1 MEQITKRII
10 SMYTEATPN
19 PENLKFVLNRMLYA
33 RNSVDFQNRDEAMG
47 FSPLA
52 EKLFDFP
59 FVKGGFIS
67 NNFITLGKKQDSD
80 CNEIIPEVKSSLR
93 EYLAADNP
101 VLNEDLLKEKRDVE
115 ASQIINSA
123 SDQEIIEKIKD
134 LLAKYIQ
141 PAVEMDGGAIEF
153 KSYQDGIVTV
163 GMKGACSGCPSSTLT
178 LKSGIEGMMKR
189 MIPEVREVLSEAV

>member
-59 FVKGGFIS
+59 FVKGVFIS

-80 CNEIIPEVKSSLR
+80 WNEIIPEVKSFLR
-93 EYLAADNP
+93 EYLAGDNP

-115 ASQIINSA
+115 A
-123 SDQEIIEKIKD
+123 
-134 LLAKYIQ
+134 
-141 PAVEMDGGAIEF
+141 
-153 KSYQDGIVTV
+153 
-163 GMKGACSGCPSSTLT
+163 
-178 LKSGIEGMMKR
+178 
-189 MIPEVREVLSEAV
+189 